1 MARTILPDG
10 RVIEEPPQFAGPAV
24 PSFPGTGGIEATFE
38 DQGNGQPFPPLPEFI
53 QQRGL
58 PQNQHTPQFNDALFG
73 ELFAQQPFPPELVP
87 PFEVEG
93 GLTDDPDSLF
103 GMFLNNQGYT
113 PAVFS
118 AANVNLGEFGA
129 TTRQVQS
136 DELVSEQLNSLLN
149 KDSTFMQNALLR
161 GRELAQDRGA
171 LSSSIF
177 AGASQRAAVEA
188 GVPIASANAQ
198 AYMQAAS
205 ENMNA
210 LNQNTLAR
218 MQASVNLAISN
229 SQTAA
234 QVSVA
239 NTNASAQRE
248 SSLIGLQGARLAAD
262 SRERVAEA
270 TLNAQF
276 SMQQTQFLQDQL
288 LQLSQLN
295 SQSNIANLQAG
306 TSLFLGGLQSDTN
319 RFTAGLQA
327 DTSRFLGGLQSDTSL
342 ELGRLQAQTTIDVSR
357 MNDDTRIR
365 LQEMGIEG
373 NFSLQELTHAQTIQ
387 LEEMFREPR
396 WRAEYQLGLAQTR
409 AQLQISAL
417 NTWSAAVQSLNGL
430 DIDDPGRNR
439 AMTFFNNLIQEMNMV
454 GERNLNPANWDF
466 NWDAILGG
474 GG

>member
-288 LQLSQLN
+288 LQLRQLDT
-295 SQSNIANLQAG
+295 QTGIANLQAG
-306 TSLFLGGLQSDTN
+306 TNLFLGG
-319 RFTAGLQA
+319 
-327 DTSRFLGGLQSDTSL
+327 
-342 ELGRLQAQTTIDVSR
+342 LQAQTTIDVSR
-357 MNDDTRIR
+357 MDNETRVR
-365 LQEMGIEG
+365 LQQMGIEG
-373 NFSLQELTHAQTIQ
+373 NINLQELTHSQRI
-387 LEEMFREPR
+387 EIENMFNEPWR
-396 WRAEYQLGLAQTR
+396 RAEFQLGLAQTR
-409 AQLQISAL
+409 TQLEISAL
-417 NTWSAAVQSLNGL
+417 NAWSAGVQSLNGL
-430 DIDDPGRNR
+430 DLDDASRNR
-439 AMTFFNNLIQEMNMV
+439 AMTFFNNLVSDMQSV
-454 GERNLNPANWDF
+454 SDRNLDPASWNFDWNSLF
-466 NWDAILGG
+466 GG

>member
-1 MARTILPDG
+1 
-10 RVIEEPPQFAGPAV
+10 
-24 PSFPGTGGIEATFE
+24 
-38 DQGNGQPFPPLPEFI
+38 
-53 QQRGL
+53 
-58 PQNQHTPQFNDALFG
+58 
-73 ELFAQQPFPPELVP
+73 
-87 PFEVEG
+87 
-93 GLTDDPDSLF
+93 
-103 GMFLNNQGYT
+103 
-113 PAVFS
+113 
-118 AANVNLGEFGA
+118 
-129 TTRQVQS
+129 
-136 DELVSEQLNSLLN
+136 
-149 KDSTFMQNALLR
+149 
-161 GRELAQDRGA
+161 
-171 LSSSIF
+171 
-177 AGASQRAAVEA
+177 
-188 GVPIASANAQ
+188 
-198 AYMQAAS
+198 
-205 ENMNA
+205 
-210 LNQNTLAR
+210 

-248 SSLIGLQGARLAAD
+248 SSVIGLQGARLAAD

-319 RFTAGLQA
+319 RFTAGLQADTSRFLGGLQSDTNRFTAGLPA

-430 DIDDPGRNR
+430 DIDGPGRNR